1 MSLPEKPLL
10 IFPENPQL
18 HPCSRIR
25 CSLMPSQK
33 KRRRECCRGHYQN
46 TTRTVCGRW
55 GSRVPIKACFCRFSA
70 KSSCS
75 RSRRASRNC
84 VLSCRL
90 RWQTGEY
97 ACSTTGIRRDQRKRK
112 DLRRAQAY
120 LPDDRGMRQ
129 NTSEASRNVE
139 QLRRKPDGKAGFST
153 PSPRDRGRQVFPSCP
168 LQQKHTQKSGHFRI
182 SENTQKTDTG
192 RREFLPLSERKNM
205 PNTISTYAVF

>member
-1 MSLPEKPLL
+1 M
-10 IFPENPQL
+10 
-18 HPCSRIR
+18 
-25 CSLMPSQK
+25 
-33 KRRRECCRGHYQN
+33 
-46 TTRTVCGRW
+46 
-55 GSRVPIKACFCRFSA
+55 PIKACFCRFSA

-129 NTSEASRNVE
+129 NTSEASGTLNNCAENQTEKQALALLPQETADVRCSPHAPFN
-139 QLRRKPDGKAGFST
+139 KST
-153 PSPRDRGRQVFPSCP
+153 HKNPG
-168 LQQKHTQKSGHFRI
+168 I
-182 SENTQKTDTG
+182 SEYQKTHRKQTQKTDTG
-192 RREFLPLSERKNM
+192 RREFPTLSERKNM